1 MEKRKNFKVISN
13 EFTLETSSVDILK
26 KTCFNI
32 RVPFTVIT
40 KKTKYGNGTL
50 DFLVRAFSE
59 NADRDLI
66 EAVFLA
72 GDPNALVEKFVK
84 TKDTRLKSG
93 RPNKVLFPNE

>member
-1 MEKRKNFKVISN
+1 MEKRKKFKVVSN
-13 EFTLETSSVDILK
+13 EFTLETNSVDMLR

-32 RVPFTVIT
+32 DVPFTIIT
-40 KKTKYGNGTL
+40 PKARYGNGTL

-59 NADRDLI
+59 NADRDLV

-72 GDPNALVEKFVK
+72 GDPNALVEKFIN
-84 TKDTRLKSG
+84 TKDTRLRGG